1 MTARDREFQEVHSLA
16 IRRESLNQVCQ
27 LEKKDLDL
35 IDMPRSSILNLPSH
49 R

>member
-16 IRRESLNQVCQ
+16 IRRESFDQVHQ

-35 IDMPRSSILNLPSH
+35 IDMPRSSVSNLRSH